1 MRAANHPGT
10 RGREQGG
17 FVLPVALLVLVLL
30 AMISVTGLHLA
41 RSDYRAAEATRQAAV
56 ALAAADAGAAR
67 TVALWSQDVPALP
80 PAGDSLVV
88 DWQELPDGSLYR
100 SVVRRSS
107 VATGEIAP
115 PRVLVRTTARVRP
128 PGTARRTVVTVVE
141 ASDQAPWCCGAAL
154 KVRGGVRVTGAKGL
168 VPNSGIAGEDHVPPE
183 WGGSFCPAPP
193 ADGPGALVPAAASVD
208 VRSGGEVTGAPAV
221 EVDPAISAAD
231 FTTFG
236 SLTYAQLAAA
246 ADHQFTG
253 NTRFRDELAPVVS
266 GGVCATG
273 VSTNWGA
280 PLDPA
285 GPCGSWAPIVHVTGN
300 LTIQGADQGQGI
312 LLVDGDLTIQGPFRF
327 DGVVIVLGRMRF
339 TSAGRIFGGVLARGG
354 AGGGSQSEIS
364 SGGRVMYSSCAV
376 QRALARTP
384 GGGGGGSGSGG
395 TARQLAWFEVV
406 G

>member
-1 MRAANHPGT
+1 MSAARVPGT
-10 RGREQGG
+10 RGRDQGG
-17 FVLPVALLVLVLL
+17 FVLPVALLILVLL

-67 TVALWSQDVPALP
+67 TVALWSQAVPALP

-128 PGTARRTVVTVVE
+128 PGTARRTVVVVVE
-141 ASDQAPWCCGAAL
+141 APGQAAWCCDAAL
-154 KVRGGVRVTGAKGL
+154 KVRGGLRVTGAKGM
-168 VPNSGIAGEDHVPPE
+168 VPNSGVAGEDHVPPE
-183 WGGSFCPAPP
+183 WGGGTCPASLT
-193 ADGPGALVPAAASVD
+193 DGPGALVPNVASVD
-208 VRSGGEVTGAPAV
+208 VRSGGVITGAPPVAA
-221 EVDPAISAAD
+221 DAGISAAD

-246 ADHQFTG
+246 ADHRFAG
-253 NTRFRDELAPVVS
+253 NTRFRDELAPAVS
-266 GGVCATG
+266 GGACLTAL
-273 VSTNWGA
+273 STNWGA

-285 GPCGSWAPIVHVTGN
+285 GPCGGWAPIVHVAGN
-300 LTIQGADQGQGI
+300 LTIQGADQGQGL

-327 DGVVIVLGRMRF
+327 HGVAIVLGRMRF

-354 AGGGSQSEIS
+354 AGGGGQSEIS

-376 QRALARTP
+376 QKALARTP
-384 GGGGGGSGSGG
+384 GGVGGGSGG
-395 TARQLAWFEVV
+395 TARQLSWFEVV